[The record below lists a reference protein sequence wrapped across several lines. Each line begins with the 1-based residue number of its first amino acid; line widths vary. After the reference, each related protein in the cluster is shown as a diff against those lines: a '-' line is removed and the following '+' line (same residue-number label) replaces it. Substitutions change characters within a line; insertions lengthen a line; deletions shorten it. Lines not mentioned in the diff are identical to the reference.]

1 MANIPQPQSVFQG
14 LFEKMLFIKPHMDY
28 CLLRNTESEEEES
41 LLESSSLL
49 KMDDDFN
56 YSKPEV
62 EVSFIIKEEPE
73 DEPVEIFKEEQEG
86 NISMLLEEN
95 KKNLNTFL
103 GDEGSEKPVDG
114 IENALKMCLTKNQ
127 KKKLD
132 RDYPSLIREVKIRPV
147 LWNLA
152 HPMHKNRIIMT
163 KSWDEIGEAL
173 DQKCEFLSIFLRLDF
188 L

>member
-1 MANIPQPQSVFQG
+1 
-14 LFEKMLFIKPHMDY
+14 MDY
-28 CLLRNTESEEEES
+28 SLLRNTESDEEES
-41 LLESSSLL
+41 LLEGSSLL
-49 KMDDDFN
+49 NMADDFH

-62 EVSFIIKEEPE
+62 EVSFIIKEEPD
-73 DEPVEIFKEEQEG
+73 DEPVEIFKEEPES

-103 GDEGSEKPVDG
+103 GDEGSVKNVDG
-114 IENALKMCLTKNQ
+114 IEKALKMCLTKNQ
-127 KKKLD
+127 KRKLD

-152 HPMHKNRIIMT
+152 HPMHKNRIAMT

-173 DQKCEFLSIFLRLDF
+173 DQKCEFLSILIRCDF